1 MADNPRIEELR
12 RRVLKDPAS
21 IAFAQLAEE
30 YRRAGCYEDAIE
42 ACRSGLAIH
51 PGYLSARV
59 TLGRALLEIND
70 LDAALGEL
78 EYVLKTAPENLA
90 AIRGI
95 AEIHHRRGALGEALG
110 FYKAALVLARHDPD
124 LEQTIDEISRTVS
137 PERPVVDDGLSFE
150 QASAEFLAALD
161 NLPGGLEAAL
171 APDEDALGA
180 IGAMGATGDTGV
192 APTAPLASVAPLVP
206 VAPVAPSDPP
216 ALPKLE
222 QFLGAI
228 HVHRQK
234 KAV

>member
-1 MADNPRIEELR
+1 VADNPRIDELR
-12 RRVLKDPAS
+12 RRVVKDPAS

-30 YRRAGCYEDAIE
+30 YRRMGSYEDAIE

-59 TLGRALLEIND
+59 TLGRALLEMND

-90 AIRGI
+90 AIRGV

-110 FYKAALVLARHDPD
+110 FYKAALALAKHDPD
-124 LEQTIDEISRTVS
+124 LEQTVDEIARALS
-137 PERPVVDDGLSFE
+137 PERPVTVDGLSFE
-150 QASAEFLAALD
+150 QASAEFLMALGD
-161 NLPGGLEAAL
+161 LPGGLEAAL
-171 APDEDALGA
+171 GPDP
-180 IGAMGATGDTGV
+180 I
-192 APTAPLASVAPLVP
+192 
-206 VAPVAPSDPP
+206 APSRPP

-222 QFLGAI
+222 RFLDAI
-228 HVHRQK
+228 HTRRHK